1 MAQSAALA
9 SLLCPAKPFGRLM
22 KVSRFKGPGGG
33 NGIVQQMSGVF
44 HMAGDYM
51 NHPAFAFNNTFKL
64 QQLAL

>member
-1 MAQSAALA
+1 
-9 SLLCPAKPFGRLM
+9 
-22 KVSRFKGPGGG
+22 
-33 NGIVQQMSGVF
+33 MSGVF